1 MEDNKMKR
9 QNIYKVIMLVILAV
23 TITFMVTTILMY
35 NKFSKAYENNYSG
48 LGNLIGGTNT
58 DEKSTIT
65 EKSFLK
71 TLEGFKTMI
80 EQKYMGQ
87 IDEEKMLEGAIKG
100 YVEGLGDPY
109 TEYLTKEEMQEFM
122 EDTNA
127 EYVGIGVYLTY
138 DKTTNTILVVG
149 VMKGSPALE
158 AGMQEGDI
166 IEKVNDVTYTGE
178 QMDEAIKIMKGQE
191 GTDVKVTILRGGK
204 EIDLN
209 ITRKKITVEHVSSQ
223 MIKDN
228 IAYIQVDSFD
238 SGVAKSFESQIT
250 ELKNGGATGIII
262 DLRSNGGGIVD
273 EATGIA
279 ELFLK
284 KDETILITKGKETK
298 EELRKC
304 QKDPIIQDMPV
315 VVLVNG
321 GTASASEILA
331 GALKDKY
338 SNTTIVGKTTYGKG
352 VIQTLYNL
360 SDGSGLKI
368 TTEEYY
374 TPNHNKINK
383 EGIKP
388 DVEIDLTKDEDGYY
402 ETTIDKD
409 AQLLKAIE
417 ILK

>member
-191 GTDVKVTILRGGK
+191 GTDVKVTILRDGK

-304 QKDPIIQDMPV
+304 QKDPIIQDIPV

-402 ETTIDKD
+402 ETTMDKD
-409 AQLLKAIE
+409 AQILKAIE